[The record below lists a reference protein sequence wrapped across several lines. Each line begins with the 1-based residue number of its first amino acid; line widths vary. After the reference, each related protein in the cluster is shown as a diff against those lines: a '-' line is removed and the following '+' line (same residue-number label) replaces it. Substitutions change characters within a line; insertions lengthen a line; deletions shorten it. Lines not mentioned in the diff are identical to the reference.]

1 MNMIKLTLFGL
12 LTILAICLVAMGLVF
27 GLEYDR
33 QGSVELFFSG
43 LALFLVKDILAHKA
57 SPYFQEHR
65 RLFQLM
71 ATSFFPGF
79 FVFLA
84 LAMIELLFY
93 ANLQSSQ
100 GELLII
106 DAVGGGLLTLGT
118 GPYLCWALK
127 SRK

>member
-1 MNMIKLTLFGL
+1 MIKLTLLGL

-27 GLEYDR
+27 GLGYDR
-33 QGSVELFFSG
+33 QGSVELFVSG

-65 RLFQLM
+65 GLFQLM
-71 ATSFFPGF
+71 AASFFPGF
-79 FVFLA
+79 FVFLV
-84 LAMIELLFY
+84 LGMIQLLFY

-106 DAVGGGLLTLGT
+106 DAVGGGLLTLGM
-118 GPYLCWALK
+118 GPYLWWVFK

>member
-1 MNMIKLTLFGL
+1 MVKLTLLRL
-12 LTILAICLVAMGLVF
+12 LTILAICMVAVGLVF
-27 GLEYDR
+27 GLGYDR

-43 LALFLVKDILAHKA
+43 LALFLVKDILEHKA

-65 RLFQLM
+65 RLFRLM
-71 ATSFFPGF
+71 VTSFFPGF
-79 FVFLA
+79 LVFLV
-84 LAMIELLFY
+84 LATIELLFY

-106 DAVGGGLLTLGT
+106 DAVGGGLLTLGM
-118 GPYLCWALK
+118 GPYLWWVLK